1 MNHKLLTNAAMRFMV
16 MKGKASLRH
25 LEKASEAPME
35 ENLALLMKI
44 LQNNRNTEYGRAHHF
59 GDITTV
65 EEFRKQVPISGYED
79 FAPYIERMK
88 NGEENLLTSSKVL
101 GY

>member
-44 LQNNRNTEYGRAHHF
+44 LQTQQRVFF
-59 GDITTV
+59 GL
-65 EEFRKQVPISGYED
+65 EPQ
-79 FAPYIERMK
+79 
-88 NGEENLLTSSKVL
+88 NLLF
-101 GY
+101 